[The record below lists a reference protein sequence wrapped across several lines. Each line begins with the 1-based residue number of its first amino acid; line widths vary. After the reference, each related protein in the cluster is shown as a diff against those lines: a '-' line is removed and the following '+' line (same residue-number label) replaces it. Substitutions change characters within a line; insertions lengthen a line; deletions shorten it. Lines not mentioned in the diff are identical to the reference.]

1 MECKNELALEIL
13 LDSRELLKRKGT
25 LQILINLSN
34 SAKLVLFQKLL
45 MIIETLYLGLNVT

>member
-13 LDSRELLKRKGT
+13 LDSRKLVKRKGT